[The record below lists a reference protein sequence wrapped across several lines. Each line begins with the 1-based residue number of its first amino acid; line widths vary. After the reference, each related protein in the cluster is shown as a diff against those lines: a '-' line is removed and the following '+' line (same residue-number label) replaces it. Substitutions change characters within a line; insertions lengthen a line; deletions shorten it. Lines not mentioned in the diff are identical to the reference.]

1 MTESKRTHFREY
13 ADNEPI
19 NGNYREL
26 EQIMLRYEVL
36 EEMPALTYALKNKV
50 LEVS

>member
-1 MTESKRTHFREY
+1 MTESERKHFTAY

-36 EEMPALTYALKNKV
+36 EEMPELTYVLKNKV

>member
-1 MTESKRTHFREY
+1 MTDNQRKHFTTY

-36 EEMPALTYALKNKV
+36 EEMPKLTYALKNKV